1 MHEPQLLAEATR
13 GPFVE
18 SRHVGHAVIA
28 HASGRIVESWG
39 DADALVYARSA
50 AKSLQAL
57 PLVMSGA
64 ASSLSRQQ
72 LALACSSHSAE
83 TRHIELVRRW
93 LGDLGLDE
101 HALCCGPQPSRDEDL
116 AEDMIR
122 SGTPVTPAFNWCSG
136 KHSGFL
142 TLAKHL
148 GASLDY
154 VDVENPV
161 QIAVR
166 DAFED
171 ITGEDSPGYG
181 FDGCSAPNFA
191 SSLKGMARAMAKM
204 AGSGDQSDMRGRAA
218 ATLLDAMLAHPEMVA
233 GTGRLD
239 TELVKHANEP
249 VVLKSGA
256 EGFYVAMVP
265 GQKIGIALKCADGA
279 DRASMVA
286 ITALLVRLGVLDA
299 SNPGV
304 TAFLRPTLRNW
315 AGLEVGEIRP
325 AEALLS

>member
-1 MHEPQLLAEATR
+1 MPDPQLLAEATR

-28 HASGRIVESWG
+28 HASGRVVESWG
-39 DADALVYARSA
+39 DAEALIYARSA
-50 AKSLQAL
+50 SKCLQAL
-57 PLVMSGA
+57 PMVMSGA
-64 ASSLSRQQ
+64 ATSLTRKQ

-83 TRHIELVRRW
+83 TRHIELVRGW
-93 LGDLGLDE
+93 LSDLGLDE
-101 HALCCGPQPSRDEDL
+101 HALCCGPQPSRDEAL
-116 AEDMIR
+116 AEEMIR

-154 VDVENPV
+154 VDIGNPV
-161 QIAVR
+161 QVAVR
-166 DAFED
+166 DAFEE

-191 SSLKGMARAMAKM
+191 SSLAGMARAVARV
-204 AGSGDQSDMRGRAA
+204 AGSADQSDTRGRAA
-218 ATLLDAMLAHPEMVA
+218 AVLLDAMLAHPEMVA

-239 TELVKHANEP
+239 TELVKHAKEP

-256 EGFYVAMVP
+256 EGFYTAIIP
-265 GQKIGIALKCADGA
+265 GQKLGIALKCADGA
-279 DRASMVA
+279 DRAAMVA
-286 ITALLVRLGVLDA
+286 ITALLVRLGVLSD
-299 SNPGV
+299 SDPGV
-304 TAFLRPTLRNW
+304 RAFLNPKIRNW
-315 AGLEVGEIRP
+315 AGLEVGELRP
-325 AEALLS
+325 SPGLLS